1 VEVAAGGQAA
11 PRRQSWRRVDAAA
24 AADSRVLPN
33 LLAAA
38 VCAAAAGRLL
48 SPPQRIWAAKHLSE
62 RLVTLG
68 PSEEWAISKKKNAKI
83 RIFIFIFLRFFKK
96 HIARYFSFC
105 KSYNL
110 ISHLKCRMPLPP
122 CEMAIVTSNPTTGT
136 VTLPTVVSNDNSRG
150 QTVFKR

>member
-68 PSEEWAISKKKNAKI
+68 PSEEWASSTIAKI
-83 RIFIFIFLRFFKK
+83 RVFIFFLRFFKN
-96 HIARYFSFC
+96 I
-105 KSYNL
+105 
-110 ISHLKCRMPLPP
+110 
-122 CEMAIVTSNPTTGT
+122 
-136 VTLPTVVSNDNSRG
+136 
-150 QTVFKR
+150 